1 LPVRAIV
8 TDVWGPSRGLT
19 TPGFCAT
26 MSNLQKFVSRPSAGH
41 LVHLRSDQVVSV
53 AGVVLLADPDCF
65 AAGALVDVI
74 DQPADSREG
83 FTGLGEIHDEHGLQ
97 RICR

>member
-1 LPVRAIV
+1 
-8 TDVWGPSRGLT
+8 
-19 TPGFCAT
+19 
-26 MSNLQKFVSRPSAGH
+26 
-41 LVHLRSDQVVSV
+41 VSV

-74 DQPADSREG
+74 DQPADPREG